1 MATSIIVSYDGTDND
16 RDALSLGRVFAD
28 LGSSVALAYVRHAVD
43 PDPRREA
50 ELQAEAQALL
60 DEGAAL
66 LNGSAPVRTHVV
78 VSGATGAGLMALAEQ
93 ELADIVVFGSEYRT
107 APGHILPGTSAS
119 HLLNGGPVAVA
130 IAPAGMHEAAEV
142 KFATIGEISE
152 PGDLSARE
160 TAYSLAE
167 ALGAEIA
174 PQADF
179 SVDLL
184 VVGSQSLAV
193 PGRVAI
199 SAAAQYVIE
208 NARCPVL
215 VVPRGA
221 RVQFAESGA

>member
-1 MATSIIVSYDGTDND
+1 MAPSIIVSYDGTDND
-16 RDALSLGRVFAD
+16 RDALRLGRVFAD
-28 LGSSVALAYVRHAVD
+28 LGSNVALAYVRHTIDTDA
-43 PDPRREA
+43 RREA

-60 DEGAAL
+60 DEGAAS
-66 LNGSAPVRTHVV
+66 LNGDRPIRTHVV
-78 VSGATGAGLMALAEQ
+78 ISGGTGAGLMSLAER
-93 ELADIVVFGSEYRT
+93 ELAEVVVFGSEYRT
-107 APGHILPGTSAS
+107 APGHVLPGTSAA

-130 IAPAGMHEAAEV
+130 IAPAGLHDVPEP

-160 TAYSLAE
+160 TAYSLAN
-167 ALGAEIA
+167 ALGAQMA
-174 PQADF
+174 PKADY

-199 SAAAQYVIE
+199 SAATQYVIE

-215 VVPRGA
+215 VVPRGG
-221 RVQFAESGA
+221 RVQFAANGR